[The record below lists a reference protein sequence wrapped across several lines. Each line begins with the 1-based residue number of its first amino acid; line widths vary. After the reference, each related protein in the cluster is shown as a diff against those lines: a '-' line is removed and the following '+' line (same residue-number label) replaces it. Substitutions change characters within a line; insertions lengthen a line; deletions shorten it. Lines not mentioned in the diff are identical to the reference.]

1 MTQFDRKSGWVA
13 ALVLLSLWPLN
24 SAAWA
29 DSYQSTCQY
38 FTNQAFQDR
47 HQGTAATFRMQLAQD
62 CVDARLYARSEN
74 IEVKRRA
81 EAYLDLLE
89 EYRRT
94 IAALMIERM
103 RNPAAR
109 ASSGSTRR
117 YVRPAYAAVSWT
129 GAYLIARDM
138 GLIETHRNWTDWRR
152 AHAFADA
159 RFRIEN

>member
-1 MTQFDRKSGWVA
+1 MTRFSGMSGWVA
-13 ALVLLSLWPLN
+13 ALFWLLLWPLN
-24 SAAWA
+24 SVAWA
-29 DSYQSTCQY
+29 DGYQSTCLY

-47 HQGTAATFRMQLAQD
+47 HRGTAATFRMQLAQD

-89 EYRRT
+89 AYRRT
-94 IAALMIERM
+94 IAALMVERM

-117 YVRPAYAAVSWT
+117 YVRPAIAAVSWT

-138 GLIETHRNWTDWRR
+138 GLIETHQNWTDWRR
-152 AHAFADA
+152 AHTSADA
-159 RFRIEN
+159 RFRIDN